1 MEIVDLNPANWDEEV
16 ARSSILTLVYFWHT
30 QCPWCRK
37 LTPIFEKVASEYSG
51 KIKFARLNILESPS
65 NQELAANL
73 GVMSTPTLMFFCG
86 GRPLMQVVGFMAEED
101 LKKALDEMLGKYR
114 TCLRQSTDLRG
125 YIV

>member
-1 MEIVDLNPANWDEEV
+1 MEIVDLSPANWHEEV
-16 ARSSILTLVYFWHT
+16 ARSTTLTLIYFWHA
-30 QCPWCRK
+30 QCPWCRE

-65 NQELAANL
+65 NQEMAVNL

-86 GRPLMQVVGFMAEED
+86 GRPLMQIVGFMAEED
-101 LKKALDEMLGKYR
+101 LRKTLDEMLGKYR
-114 TCLRQSTDLRG
+114 KCLTQSTDLRS